1 MPSLLSPYLGFFA
14 QIQLQAV
21 DWSILI
27 AFFVVALGIG
37 LWCARSAGK
46 NSGEFFLSGRHM
58 PWWLLGFSMV
68 ATTFSTDTPNFVTNV
83 VRLQGVA
90 GNWNWWAFLITGML
104 TVFIY
109 AKLWRRSEAL
119 TDIEFYELRY
129 SGKEAAFLRGFRAV
143 YLGVF
148 FNVMIMAMVTLAAI
162 KIGNI
167 MLGWSPW
174 KSVSVAMVVTV
185 VFSSL
190 GGFRGVILTDFL
202 LFIMAMV
209 GAFAA
214 AWYAVGHESVGGLGE
229 LFQHPEVADKL
240 AIVPDF
246 DFSNPASKELLITAF
261 LIPLAVQWW
270 SVWYPGAEPGG
281 GGYLAQRMLAAKNE
295 NHAIGSVLFFQVA
308 HYALRPWPW
317 IIVALASLVVFPSD
331 RQPEQTAA
339 KEALELRLEDD
350 AARSLTTASV
360 DSLSAEQLESLAE
373 LKALKATS
381 LGCSSILEEFPHTPY
396 SKIGHDLGYSAMLSF
411 LPPGW
416 MGLVLT
422 SLVAAYMSTLST
434 HLNWGSSYVVN
445 DFWKRFVRPAAGEG
459 ELVWVGRASTVAM
472 MGMTALLAMYLE
484 SAFEAF
490 QVLLQVGAGTG
501 LLFIL
506 RWFWW
511 RINPWSEI
519 VAMVVSFAVALWLAK
534 SDFGSQLG
542 YWKLPFGVAATTVC
556 WLAAT
561 FVAPASSH
569 ERLRAFLESVN
580 PGGPGWRKVVDE
592 CARRGEELRFRHA
605 PVNLPAGILATF
617 LGAVLVYGFL
627 FGVGYWLY
635 GNTGLGAGLV
645 VVAGLAGLGIRA
657 LWPRIRESRPGES

>member
-1 MPSLLSPYLGFFA
+1 MPTFMSLPGGFFA
-14 QIQLQAV
+14 AIQLSGL
-21 DWSILI
+21 DWGILI
-27 AFFVVALGIG
+27 GFLAVALGIG
-37 LWCARSAGK
+37 LWSAKSAGK
-46 NSGEFFLSGRHM
+46 DSGEFFLSGRHM

-109 AKLWRRSEAL
+109 AKLWRRSRAL

-129 SGKEAAFLRGFRAV
+129 SGKEAAFLRGFRAI

-174 KSVSVAMVVTV
+174 QSVSAAMIVTV
-185 VFSSL
+185 IFSSL

-202 LFIMAMV
+202 LFIIAMIGSV
-209 GAFAA
+209 AA
-214 AWYAVGHESVGGLGE
+214 AWYALGHESVGGLSG
-229 LFQHPEVADKL
+229 LMAHVEVKDKL
-240 AIVPDF
+240 AIVPNF
-246 DFSNPASKELLITAF
+246 DFSTDASKELLITAF

-295 NHAIGSVLFFQVA
+295 NHAIGSVLFFQIA

-331 RQPEQTAA
+331 KAPEQAAA
-339 KEALELRLEDD
+339 KVALE
-350 AARSLTTASV
+350 ARASDVSAITTRPIS
-360 DSLSAEQLESLAE
+360 SLSPDELATLGELKE
-373 LKALKATS
+373 LKAAA
-381 LGCSSILEEFPHTPY
+381 LGCSSILEAFPHTPFD
-396 SKIGHDLGYSAMLSF
+396 KIGHDLGYSAMLTF

-445 DFWKRFVRPAAGEG
+445 DFWKRFARKEASEG
-459 ELVWVGRASTVAM
+459 ELVWVGRISTVVM
-472 MGMTALLAMYLE
+472 MGLTAILAMYLQ
-484 SAFEAF
+484 SAYEAF
-490 QVLLQVGAGTG
+490 QILLQVGAGTG

-511 RINPWSEI
+511 RVNPWSEI
-519 VAMVVSFAVALWLAK
+519 SAMISSFVLAVWLAT
-534 SDFGSQLG
+534 SDFGASLG
-542 YWKLPFGVAATTVC
+542 YWQLPFGVGVTTVV
-556 WLAAT
+556 WILT
-561 FVAPASSH
+561 TLLTKPSDFPK
-569 ERLRAFLESVN
+569 LRAFLEANN
-580 PGGPGWRKVVDE
+580 PGGPGWQPVIDQANSQGKPLV
-592 CARRGEELRFRHA
+592 FKHA
-605 PVNLPAGILATF
+605 AVNLPAGILATV
-617 LGAVLVYGFL
+617 LGCVLVYGAL
-627 FGVGYWLY
+627 FGAGYCLY
-635 GNTGLGAGLV
+635 GDWP
-645 VVAGLAGLGIRA
+645 LGIGLLLLSGAAGFGIAR
-657 LWPRIRESRPGES
+657 LWPKLRESRPDGA